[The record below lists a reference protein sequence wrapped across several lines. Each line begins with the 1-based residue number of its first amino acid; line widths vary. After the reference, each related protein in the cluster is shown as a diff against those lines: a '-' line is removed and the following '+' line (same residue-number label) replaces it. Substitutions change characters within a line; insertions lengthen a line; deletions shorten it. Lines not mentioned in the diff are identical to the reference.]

1 MIKEV
6 VLDTETTGLSIEK
19 DRIVEIACIE
29 LDNHLPSKN
38 LFHTFLNPE
47 GVRVSED
54 AFEIHGYSNEFLSDK
69 PKFKDI
75 VKNFLQFIQDKKII
89 IHNADFDINFLN
101 KELRNLNL
109 EPINKQ
115 NVIDSLVLA
124 REKFPGATAKNL
136 TSLCKKFKIDTSARE
151 KHSAL
156 LDCKLLSKVYV
167 ELIDDKEFKFLY
179 SDFNEN
185 INQNIKTNKS
195 PGIVVQPSLDD
206 IENYKKFLKKNLVN
220 AFSLKD

>member
-29 LDNHLPSKN
+29 LDDHLPTKN

-47 GVRVSED
+47 GVKVSED
-54 AFEIHGYSNEFLSDK
+54 AFEIHGYSNEFLNDK

-75 VKNFLQFIQDKKII
+75 AREFIQFIEGKKII
-89 IHNADFDINFLN
+89 IHNADFDLNFLN
-101 KELRNLNL
+101 KELRSLNL
-109 EPINKQ
+109 ETINKL
-115 NVIDSLVLA
+115 NVIDSLTLA

-136 TSLCKKFKIDTSARE
+136 TSLCKKFKIDTSSRE

-156 LDCKLLSKVYV
+156 LDCKLLSKVYI
-167 ELIDDKEFKFLY
+167 ELIDDKELKFSY
-179 SDFNEN
+179 NEPKEDRS
-185 INQNIKTNKS
+185 QSKKKS
-195 PGIVVQPSLDD
+195 LGKVVQPSLDE
-206 IENYKKFLKKNLVN
+206 IENYKKFLKKNIVN
-220 AFSLKD
+220 AVSLKE

>member
-29 LDNHLPSKN
+29 LDDHLPTKN

-47 GVRVSED
+47 GVKVSED
-54 AFEIHGYSNEFLSDK
+54 AFEIHGYSNEFLNDK

-75 VKNFLQFIQDKKII
+75 ARDFIQFIEGKKII
-89 IHNADFDINFLN
+89 IHNADFDLNFLN
-101 KELRNLNL
+101 KELRSLNL
-109 EPINKQ
+109 EIINKQ
-115 NVIDSLVLA
+115 NVIDSLTLA

-136 TSLCKKFKIDTSARE
+136 TSLCKKFKIDTSSRE

-156 LDCKLLSKVYV
+156 LDCKLLSKVYI
-167 ELIDDKEFKFLY
+167 ELIDDKELKFSY
-179 SDFNEN
+179 NEPN
-185 INQNIKTNKS
+185 EDTSQSKKKS
-195 PGIVVQPSLDD
+195 LGKVIQPSLDE
-206 IENYKKFLKKNLVN
+206 IENYKKFLKKNIVN
-220 AFSLKD
+220 AVSLKE

>member
-29 LDNHLPSKN
+29 LDDHLPTKN

-47 GVRVSED
+47 GVKVSED
-54 AFEIHGYSNEFLSDK
+54 AFEIHGYSNEFLNDK

-75 VKNFLQFIQDKKII
+75 ARDFIQFIEGKKII
-89 IHNADFDINFLN
+89 IHNADFDLNFLN
-101 KELRNLNL
+101 KELRSLNL
-109 EPINKQ
+109 EIINKQ
-115 NVIDSLVLA
+115 NVIDSLTLA

-136 TSLCKKFKIDTSARE
+136 TSLCKKFKIDTSSRE

-156 LDCKLLSKVYV
+156 LDCKLLSKVYI
-167 ELIDDKEFKFLY
+167 ELIDDKELKFSY
-179 SDFNEN
+179 NEPN
-185 INQNIKTNKS
+185 EDTTQSKKRSLGKVI
-195 PGIVVQPSLDD
+195 QPSLDE
-206 IENYKKFLKKNLVN
+206 IENYKKFLKKNIVN
-220 AFSLKD
+220 AVSLKE

>member
-29 LDNHLPSKN
+29 LDDHLPTKN

-47 GVRVSED
+47 GVKVSED
-54 AFEIHGYSNEFLSDK
+54 AFEIHGYSNEFLHDK

-75 VKNFLQFIQDKKII
+75 AKDFIQFIEGKKII
-89 IHNADFDINFLN
+89 IHNADFDLNFLN
-101 KELRNLNL
+101 KELRSLNL
-109 EPINKQ
+109 EIINKQ
-115 NVIDSLVLA
+115 NVIDSLTLA

-136 TSLCKKFKIDTSARE
+136 SSLCKKFKIDTSSRE

-156 LDCKLLSKVYV
+156 LDCKLLSKVYF
-167 ELIDDKEFKFLY
+167 ELIDDKELKFSY
-179 SDFNEN
+179 NAPDEGTS
-185 INQNIKTNKS
+185 QAKKKS
-195 PGIVVQPSLDD
+195 LGKIIQPSLDE
-206 IENYKKFLKKNLVN
+206 IENYKKFLKKNIVN
-220 AFSLKD
+220 PISLKE

>member
-29 LDNHLPSKN
+29 LDNHLPTEN

-47 GVRVSED
+47 GVKVSED
-54 AFEIHGYSNEFLSDK
+54 AYEIHGYSNEFLKDK
-69 PKFKDI
+69 ARFKDI
-75 VKNFLQFIQDKKII
+75 VKDFLKFIEGKKII
-89 IHNADFDINFLN
+89 IHNADFDLNFLN
-101 KELRNLNL
+101 KELRSLNL
-109 EPINKQ
+109 EIINKEKI
-115 NVIDSLVLA
+115 IDSLVLA

-136 TSLCKKFKIDTSARE
+136 TSLCKKFKIDTSSRE

-167 ELIDDKEFKFLY
+167 ELIDDKEFKFSYNEPKDDIIY
-179 SDFNEN
+179 SKKNFLGKV
-185 INQNIKTNKS
+185 I
-195 PGIVVQPSLDD
+195 QPSLDE
-206 IENYKKFLKKNLVN
+206 IENYKKFVKKNLVN
-220 AFSLKD
+220 

>member
-29 LDNHLPSKN
+29 LDDHLPTKN

-47 GVRVSED
+47 GVKVSED
-54 AFEIHGYSNEFLSDK
+54 AFDIHGYSNEFLDDK

-75 VKNFLQFIQDKKII
+75 AKDFLQFIEGKKII
-89 IHNADFDINFLN
+89 IHNADFDLNFLN

-109 EPINKQ
+109 EIINKQ
-115 NVIDSLVLA
+115 NVIDSLTLA

-136 TSLCKKFKIDTSARE
+136 TSLCKKFKIDTSSRA

-156 LDCKLLSKVYV
+156 LDCKLLSKVYI
-167 ELIDDKEFKFLY
+167 ELIDDKELKFSY
-179 SDFNEN
+179 NGPNEGTS
-185 INQNIKTNKS
+185 QSKKKS
-195 PGIVVQPSLDD
+195 SGKIIQPSLDE
-206 IENYKKFLKKNLVN
+206 IESYKKFLKKNIVN
-220 AFSLKD
+220 AVNLN

>member
-1 MIKEV
+1 MIKEI

-29 LDNHLPSKN
+29 LDDHLPTEN

-47 GVRVSED
+47 GVKVSED
-54 AFEIHGYSNEFLSDK
+54 AFEIHGYSNEFLNDK

-75 VKNFLQFIQDKKII
+75 AKNFLQFIEGKKII
-89 IHNADFDINFLN
+89 IHNADFDLNFLN

-109 EPINKQ
+109 KIIFKQ
-115 NVIDSLVLA
+115 NVIDSLILA

-136 TSLCKKFKIDTSARE
+136 TSLCKKFKIDTSLRE

-167 ELIDDKEFKFLY
+167 ELIDDKEFKFSY
-179 SDFNEN
+179 NQQNED
-185 INQNIKTNKS
+185 INQVQKKRS
-195 PGIVVQPSLDD
+195 LGKVLQPSSDE
-206 IENYKKFLKKNLVN
+206 IETYKKFLKKNIIN
-220 AFSLKD
+220 AVSLKE

>member
-29 LDNHLPSKN
+29 LDDHLPTKN

-47 GVRVSED
+47 GVKVSED
-54 AFEIHGYSNEFLSDK
+54 AFEIHGYSNEFLNDK

-75 VKNFLQFIQDKKII
+75 ARDFIQFIKGKKII
-89 IHNADFDINFLN
+89 IHNADFDLNFLN
-101 KELRNLNL
+101 KELRSLNL
-109 EPINKQ
+109 ETINKQ
-115 NVIDSLVLA
+115 NVIDSLTLA

-136 TSLCKKFKIDTSARE
+136 TSLCKKFKIDTSSRE

-156 LDCKLLSKVYV
+156 LDCKLLSKVYI
-167 ELIDDKEFKFLY
+167 ELIDDKELKFSYNEPYEDTSQFK
-179 SDFNEN
+179 
-185 INQNIKTNKS
+185 KKS
-195 PGIVVQPSLDD
+195 LGKVMQPSLDE
-206 IENYKKFLKKNLVN
+206 IEDYKKFLKKNIVN
-220 AFSLKD
+220 AVNLEE